1 MAKPI
6 NVLILNQISQNGL
19 KRLPAERYQVG
30 KDVANADAI
39 MVRSADMHKMEIPA
53 SVQAIGRAGA
63 GTNNIPVEEYT
74 KAGVVVFNS
83 PGANANA
90 VKELVLCGMLLAAR
104 GVLPGIQ
111 WINQQ
116 SPSTPYADLNQLM
129 EHHKK
134 NFKGG
139 ELAGKTIGVVGLG
152 AIGAL
157 VADIAI
163 QLGMKVL
170 GYDPALSVDAAWRVA
185 NQVEKQE
192 NITSL
197 ISRSDYVSLHLPV
210 LENTRNLIDRKVI
223 NYFKTGAVLLN
234 YSRDAIVDDNALLD
248 GLNSGRL
255 SCYVTDFPTP
265 ALLGHPKTILMPHI
279 GASTVEAQRD
289 VSIQMAEQIVDAL
302 NDKDVRNAVN
312 FPPIDPNALPVV
324 KPYLQLSENLGTI
337 MAHLIDGRLQ
347 RVEVEYRG
355 GDVAPHVTP
364 LTVALLRGLLAP
376 VLGRDA
382 VNYVNAPLI
391 ASERGILVT
400 QALNLTASEYTNLV
414 SLRATTDQGEH
425 LIAGTCFDG
434 AEPRI
439 VQIDN
444 FRIDAVP
451 SGTAVLISSRDVPGV
466 VGRVGTI
473 LGANYVNIAEY
484 RLGRTKAGD
493 RAMSFV
499 NLDNQVPEYAMKALR
514 DLPEVLW
521 VKQIVL

>member
-1 MAKPI
+1 MYK
-6 NVLILNQISQNGL
+6 VQTFNQISDKGL
-19 KRLPAERYQVG
+19 SRFPHQTYQVG
-30 KDVANADAI
+30 ADVGTPDALL
-39 MVRSADMHKMEIPA
+39 VRSHVLTAEQLHPTLKA
-53 SVQAIGRAGA
+53 VARAGA

-279 GASTVEAQRD
+279 GASTDEAED
-289 VSIQMAEQIVDAL
+289 NCAVMAVDQL
-302 NDKDVRNAVN
+302 REFLEHGNIRNSVN
-312 FPPIDPNALPVV
+312 FPN
-324 KPYLQLSENLGTI
+324 LQLERSSGKRLAIVNQNVPGMLGQI
-337 MAHLIDGRLQ
+337 LSILADRDINVMDMLNKSRGDIAYNLIDI
-347 RVEVEYRG
+347 EG
-355 GDVAPHVTP
+355 GISDDALADIRAINHVIKVW
-364 LTVALLRGLLAP
+364 TV
-376 VLGRDA
+376 
-382 VNYVNAPLI
+382 
-391 ASERGILVT
+391 
-400 QALNLTASEYTNLV
+400 
-414 SLRATTDQGEH
+414 
-425 LIAGTCFDG
+425 
-434 AEPRI
+434 
-439 VQIDN
+439 
-444 FRIDAVP
+444 
-451 SGTAVLISSRDVPGV
+451 
-466 VGRVGTI
+466 
-473 LGANYVNIAEY
+473 
-484 RLGRTKAGD
+484 
-493 RAMSFV
+493 
-499 NLDNQVPEYAMKALR
+499 
-514 DLPEVLW
+514 
-521 VKQIVL
+521 